1 MKALR
6 LHITL
11 LLAAAGILLPAAGP
25 FILLL
30 LPAPAVAQTLPDL
43 RFSHVTERDGLS
55 NNFVRSIVQDGDGLI
70 WIATENGLNR
80 FDGYGFKTFYADTR
94 DTQTLQNN
102 RIQQLI
108 PDNKGQLWGSTSD
121 GVFCFSIAE
130 QRTLAW
136 PPNPADYRNIS
147 GSIRP
152 FRVFLDRNQLPW
164 VSNYSGIAFDN
175 TGGLWAT
182 RFNSIYRLDPN
193 TRDILQTMQGPPNF
207 VIRDIRFDSYHRC
220 WISTWG
226 NGIYLV
232 DLGKNRWTPFSPSNI
247 RTVVYGGAEWR
258 LESQPWMVF
267 ACSFPCIFLVNEKD
281 LSTRTILFDS
291 TTMAFSG
298 PPFVDRQNILWLPTS
313 DGVYYSSSSNNLFK
327 VIDIPVLPS
336 KVPKPAFA
344 HVYCI
349 REDSTGYWLSKR
361 YYGGI
366 FHYDLSWH
374 LLKTWAG
381 AEVLPTG
388 RFGSAGAPFG
398 EAFDFQRIG
407 DDLFVTTESG
417 ISILDLL
424 TDHWTIIPPPE
435 PNPHPRLRNIVIRGP
450 RSWWIRS
457 YDHGVYVFD
466 PIARQFTHRYTS
478 PDTSSANQP
487 WVLHYLTQDKYRH
500 VFAATN
506 AGLFQYDPATDAFR
520 GVRITGTFNPGRTL
534 FGMAADSSGLLL
546 VGGEN
551 GLFVYNPQTGA
562 IQRTF
567 KEDNKMGLVTR
578 ICIDDH
584 QNAWF
589 GSVSGYWCWLRKPD
603 KVVHFDYGLGL
614 PTTDDGTLY
623 KASDGAIYAGGK
635 DAITR
640 FYPDRLMTY
649 HSTART
655 RIIDA
660 LVGDSVKPFT
670 QHRQP
675 SPAHPHT

>member
-136 PPNPADYRNIS
+136 PPNPADNRIS
-147 GSIRP
+147 AAASAPSAFSWTAINSPGSPTIP
-152 FRVFLDRNQLPW
+152 
-164 VSNYSGIAFDN
+164 GIAFDN

-193 TRDILQTMQGPPNF
+193 TRDILQTLQGPPNF

-291 TTMAFSG
+291 TTMAFSRAAIRR
-298 PPFVDRQNILWLPTS
+298 PAEYPLAPTI
-313 DGVYYSSSSNNLFK
+313 GWRLLF
-327 VIDIPVLPS
+327 
-336 KVPKPAFA
+336 
-344 HVYCI
+344 
-349 REDSTGYWLSKR
+349 
-361 YYGGI
+361 
-366 FHYDLSWH
+366 
-374 LLKTWAG
+374 
-381 AEVLPTG
+381 
-388 RFGSAGAPFG
+388 
-398 EAFDFQRIG
+398 
-407 DDLFVTTESG
+407 LF
-417 ISILDLL
+417 L
-424 TDHWTIIPPPE
+424 
-435 PNPHPRLRNIVIRGP
+435 
-450 RSWWIRS
+450 
-457 YDHGVYVFD
+457 
-466 PIARQFTHRYTS
+466 Q
-478 PDTSSANQP
+478 
-487 WVLHYLTQDKYRH
+487 
-500 VFAATN
+500 
-506 AGLFQYDPATDAFR
+506 
-520 GVRITGTFNPGRTL
+520 
-534 FGMAADSSGLLL
+534 
-546 VGGEN
+546 
-551 GLFVYNPQTGA
+551 
-562 IQRTF
+562 
-567 KEDNKMGLVTR
+567 
-578 ICIDDH
+578 
-584 QNAWF
+584 
-589 GSVSGYWCWLRKPD
+589 
-603 KVVHFDYGLGL
+603 
-614 PTTDDGTLY
+614 
-623 KASDGAIYAGGK
+623 
-635 DAITR
+635 
-640 FYPDRLMTY
+640 
-649 HSTART
+649 
-655 RIIDA
+655 
-660 LVGDSVKPFT
+660 
-670 QHRQP
+670 
-675 SPAHPHT
+675 